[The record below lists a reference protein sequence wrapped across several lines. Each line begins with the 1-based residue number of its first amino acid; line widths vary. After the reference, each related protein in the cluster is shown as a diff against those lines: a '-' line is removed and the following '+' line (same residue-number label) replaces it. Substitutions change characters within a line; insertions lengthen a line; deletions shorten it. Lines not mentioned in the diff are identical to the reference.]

1 MPKTKTT
8 PVKPKE
14 ICPLCFIEIEGRD
27 AWTAH
32 IVKCAGSAI
41 QCTEC
46 HISFKK
52 KAYLKKH
59 MRRKHGKGAEAIAEG
74 TDASRKGCEESDDS
88 DWDEDP
94 GALLIGTVSD
104 DSEDEADVRNILETT
119 QSTTK
124 ATDEDLLAGR
134 VVRKRTHPDPVVG
147 SKAAKRSEE
156 SIDEV
161 EKEDRSSDSDEVPTD
176 RAARVQAEVVDKSTG
191 TDDASVAQR
200 RPETK
205 EVGTQSGSYRK
216 RQKEVTVI
224 KYKEGGKDIEKIIE
238 VEEFF
243 NM

>member
-1 MPKTKTT
+1 MSS
-8 PVKPKE
+8 V
-14 ICPLCFIEIEGRD
+14 FHRDRGEGCLES
-27 AWTAH
+27 TH
-32 IVKCAGSAI
+32 LVKCAGSAI

-52 KAYLKKH
+52 KAYLKKN
-59 MRRKHGKGAEAIAEG
+59 MRRKHGKAAEARTEG
-74 TDASRKGCEESDDS
+74 TDAPRRGCDESDDS

-119 QSTTK
+119 PSTTK
-124 ATDEDLLAGR
+124 ATDEDLLVCR
-134 VVRKRTHPDPVVG
+134 VVRKRTHPGPVVG
-147 SKAAKRSEE
+147 SKAVKRSEE
-156 SIDEV
+156 SIDEE
-161 EKEDRSSDSDEVPTD
+161 EKEDRSSDSDEVPMD
-176 RAARVQAEVVDKSTG
+176 RTAKVQAERVDRGVG
-191 TDDASVAQR
+191 TSDASVEQR
-200 RPETK
+200 HPETK

-216 RQKEVTVI
+216 RQKDITVI